1 MNNQGMRGSNPIFV
15 GNFMDYDTYVRKL
28 SDVCKPSLE
37 GNPRFEVIW
46 KGEE

>member
-1 MNNQGMRGSNPIFV
+1 MIEV

-37 GNPRFEVIW
+37 GKPRFEVVW
-46 KGEE
+46 VGEEKTNIL

>member
-1 MNNQGMRGSNPIFV
+1 MNNI

-28 SDVCKPSLE
+28 SDVCPVYDVE
-37 GNPRFEVIW
+37 W